1 MQMTLVKYWYLSF
14 HIFFLSM
21 LFPKEINIESIEI
34 DSKSNGIIVN
44 VKMDSMLG
52 KNDLTAWQAN
62 SGWFY
67 ITLYKA
73 KGDTLSLK
81 SNELPSEVIDY
92 QVIQGDES
100 FQIGLRLRRN
110 IESHEFLFVNK
121 NTLTIPL
128 RYSTEYFSSLGI
140 SGISAGLAGLIIA
153 QKSEVFHKENTSVK
167 ETNFQYLSTVNR
179 IVFAK
184 KFFKNYLILVYIYI
198 IKDILKNFILFRI
211 NRNFQIIRFLFS

>member
-44 VKMDSMLG
+44 VTMDSILR

-67 ITLYKA
+67 ITLYRA
-73 KGDTLSLK
+73 KGDTLNLK
-81 SNELPSEVIDY
+81 SNGIPSEVIDY
-92 QVIQGDES
+92 QLIQGDES

-110 IESHEFLFVNK
+110 IESHEFSFIDK
-121 NTLTIPL
+121 NTLNIPL
-128 RYSTEYFSSLGI
+128 RYSTEYFSSLDSITKPHSQQLNAGIPDGIKKWLYLTGSGVAI
-140 SGISAGLAGLIIA
+140 SGSAKGGRLNSDTQTQIGIA
-153 QKSEVFHKENTSVK
+153 M
-167 ETNFQYLSTVNR
+167 
-179 IVFAK
+179 
-184 KFFKNYLILVYIYI
+184 ILTTYI
-198 IKDILKNFILFRI
+198 IDILWKIA
-211 NRNFQIIRFLFS
+211 

>member
-1 MQMTLVKYWYLSF
+1 MQMTMVKYWYLSF

-44 VKMDSMLG
+44 VTMDSILR

-73 KGDTLSLK
+73 KGDTLNLK
-81 SNELPSEVIDY
+81 SNGLPSEVIDY
-92 QVIQGDES
+92 QLIQGDES

-110 IESHEFLFVNK
+110 IESHEFSFIDK
-121 NTLTIPL
+121 NTLNIPL
-128 RYSTEYFSSLGI
+128 RYSTEYFSSLDSITKPHSQQLNAGIPDGIKKWLYLTGSGVAI
-140 SGISAGLAGLIIA
+140 SGSAKGGRLSSDTQTQIGIA
-153 QKSEVFHKENTSVK
+153 M
-167 ETNFQYLSTVNR
+167 
-179 IVFAK
+179 
-184 KFFKNYLILVYIYI
+184 ILTTYI
-198 IKDILKNFILFRI
+198 IDILWKIA
-211 NRNFQIIRFLFS
+211 

>member
-1 MQMTLVKYWYLSF
+1 MQMTMVKYWYLSF

-21 LFPKEINIESIEI
+21 LYPKEINIESIEI

-44 VKMDSMLG
+44 VTMDSILR

-81 SNELPSEVIDY
+81 SDRFPMEVIDY
-92 QVIQGDES
+92 QLIQGDES

-110 IESHEFLFVNK
+110 IESHEFSFIDK
-121 NTLTIPL
+121 NTLNIPL
-128 RYSTEYFSSLGI
+128 RYSTEYFSSLDSITKPHSQQLNAGIPDGIKKWLYLTGSGVAI
-140 SGISAGLAGLIIA
+140 SGSAKGGRLNSDTQTQIGIA
-153 QKSEVFHKENTSVK
+153 M
-167 ETNFQYLSTVNR
+167 
-179 IVFAK
+179 
-184 KFFKNYLILVYIYI
+184 ILTTYI
-198 IKDILKNFILFRI
+198 IDILWKIA
-211 NRNFQIIRFLFS
+211 